1 MSKGLPELVM
11 YKNRLQEYTQK
22 LGLPL
27 PEYLIRNE
35 GFQHAPKF
43 RARVLVNGKSYVSV
57 GTFPQRKEA
66 EQDAA
71 KVALQSINEA
81 RNDGGCP
88 NVQDPTYCKMI
99 LFEYAVKMNLKRPEY
114 STTGGEQ
121 IRPVFMSTLIF
132 DGKVYQS
139 EEARSKKIAEQL
151 AARVAIQSLLG
162 ILQQIIN
169 SKYKAQDSVYEA
181 KNPRS
186 NQSNLPAPSAP
197 VASSRMANYISP
209 STSKLESVSP
219 TCNCSSETK
228 RKPQTSN
235 QTQKKLRR
243 HLQ

>member
-1 MSKGLPELVM
+1 M

-88 NVQDPTYCKMI
+88 NVQVLSCTFKSI
-99 LFEYAVKMNLKRPEY
+99 LSNKIIY
-114 STTGGEQ
+114 
-121 IRPVFMSTLIF
+121 LI
-132 DGKVYQS
+132 
-139 EEARSKKIAEQL
+139 KKI
-151 AARVAIQSLLG
+151 
-162 ILQQIIN
+162 
-169 SKYKAQDSVYEA
+169 
-181 KNPRS
+181 
-186 NQSNLPAPSAP
+186 
-197 VASSRMANYISP
+197 
-209 STSKLESVSP
+209 
-219 TCNCSSETK
+219 
-228 RKPQTSN
+228 
-235 QTQKKLRR
+235 
-243 HLQ
+243 